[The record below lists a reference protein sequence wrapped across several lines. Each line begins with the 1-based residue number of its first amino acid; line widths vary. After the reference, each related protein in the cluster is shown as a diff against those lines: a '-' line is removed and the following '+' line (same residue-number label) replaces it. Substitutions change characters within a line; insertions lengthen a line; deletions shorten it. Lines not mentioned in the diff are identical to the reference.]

1 MCILDNVPLQKD
13 TCDEATLRR
22 RIALGEEMSRIVG
35 TLDPGITNRMG
46 RLVKHLAKDRI
57 ALSKLLKGADQG
69 PGSDEEAEALTAK
82 AMEDVKLATLCLKY
96 AAL

>member
-1 MCILDNVPLQKD
+1 MQK
-13 TCDEATLRR
+13 EQSEEPTLRR
-22 RIALGEEMSRIVG
+22 RIALAEEMSRIVG
-35 TLDPGITNRMG
+35 TLDPGFTNRMG

-57 ALSKLLKGADQG
+57 ALAKLLKGVEGAG
-69 PGSDEEAEALTAK
+69 GAVEEAEALTAK

>member
-1 MCILDNVPLQKD
+1 
-13 TCDEATLRR
+13 
-22 RIALGEEMSRIVG
+22 MSRIVG

-57 ALSKLLKGADQG
+57 ALAKLLKGADQG

>member
-1 MCILDNVPLQKD
+1 
-13 TCDEATLRR
+13 
-22 RIALGEEMSRIVG
+22 MSRTVG
-35 TLDPGITNRMG
+35 ALDPGFTSRMG

-57 ALSKLLKGADQG
+57 ALAKLLKGAAAEG
-69 PGSDEEAEALTAK
+69 AAIEEAEALTAK

>member
-1 MCILDNVPLQKD
+1 MQK
-13 TCDEATLRR
+13 EQSEEPALRR
-22 RIALGEEMSRIVG
+22 RIALAEEMCRIVG
-35 TLDPGITNRMG
+35 TLDPGFTNRMG

-57 ALSKLLKGADQG
+57 ALAKLLKVSEGTG
-69 PGSDEEAEALTAK
+69 VEEADVLTAK